1 VYQFAQTGD
10 RGYEKVL
17 FISLSLHAGSNRTH
31 LLKKMRSPMSIAK
44 IIELS
49 PESPKNFEEVIQNGI
64 TRASKTIH
72 GIKSAWVKEQHVV
85 IDNGKVTLYR
95 VDLKVTFVLD

>member
-1 VYQFAQTGD
+1 
-10 RGYEKVL
+10 
-17 FISLSLHAGSNRTH
+17 
-31 LLKKMRSPMSIAK
+31 MSIAK

-49 PESPKNFEEVIQNGI
+49 AESPKSFEDAIQDGI

-85 IDNGKVTLYR
+85 IDNGKVVLYR
-95 VDLKVTFVLD
+95 IDLKVTFVLD